1 MIPFA
6 VASPACPTYA
16 RVRTRRRLTPT
27 APTRQAPGVATI
39 HLVLGPVGAGKSTF
53 VRQLCR
59 EHRAVRLLLD
69 EWMAVLF
76 RPDRPETGVMEWY
89 VARTER
95 CIEQIWRVA
104 LGALEVGVD
113 VVLEIGLIRRFE
125 RDSFFARVDASAL
138 DLTVYLLDAPREI
151 RRARVEQRN
160 RERGDTFAMEVP
172 PEIFELCSDLWEP
185 VTDDEL
191 DGRDARVVSTA

>member
-1 MIPFA
+1 
-6 VASPACPTYA
+6 VA
-16 RVRTRRRLTPT
+16 R
-27 APTRQAPGVATI
+27 I

-53 VRQLCR
+53 VRQLCQER
-59 EHRAVRLLLD
+59 GAVRLLLD

-125 RDSFFARVDASAL
+125 RDSFFARVDANAL
-138 DLTVYLLDAPREI
+138 DLTVYSLDAPREI
-151 RRARVEQRN
+151 RRTRVEQRN
-160 RERGDTFAMEVP
+160 RDRGDTFAMEVP

-185 VTDDEL
+185 LDEAET
-191 DGRDARVVSTA
+191 DGRDVRVVSTG